1 MYVLGIGGLGYKDS
15 AAAILADGRLLAAAA
30 EERFT
35 GIKHQG
41 GFPHLAVRFCLERA
55 GISLREVQVVAV
67 AQNPW
72 LPMREKVLQWY
83 GEEFFQSRTSN
94 VYSVFKDDTSR
105 LVEYLQVLEDWRTQ
119 GVDVREVGHDKSHKA
134 GAFLASPFET
144 AAILNVGGRGEVSTS
159 GIGRGAGTGF
169 TTETV
174 SRMPD
179 SLGLLVALLA
189 DYLGYSDLD
198 DEFRLISISPT
209 GTPTFVEK
217 MREVVQVTG
226 DGSCKLNP
234 EYFGYHQGRAYLS
247 EQFTQTFG
255 PRHDPDLPL
264 EDRHRDL
271 AASLHAVVGQAVL
284 EMARRARERSGLPH
298 LCLGGGMAQNWAVVG
313 ELCEAGI
320 FDEIYVPPAP
330 GDEGTAVGA
339 ALWVYHCDMGHER
352 DHPILRADFGPSYT
366 ADEIGDELERLKLR
380 AAKPPDLALAA
391 ADRISGGQIVG
402 WFQGGAEFGP
412 RALGHRS
419 ILADPTHPATRSRLV
434 QSVKARSEF
443 HPFGLSVAAETAGAL
458 FENDAH
464 SPFLE
469 RTARLRPEVVS
480 RLPAVAA
487 HQERARLHTVD
498 VKTAPLFHQLLHC
511 VGRRTGVPA
520 VLNTSLNEPGRTMAT
535 TPRDAI
541 GSLFT
546 TGLDALVLG
555 PYILSK

>member
-35 GIKHQG
+35 GLKHQG
-41 GFPHLAVRFCLERA
+41 GFPHRAVRFCLERA

-67 AQNPW
+67 AHNPW
-72 LPMREKVLQWY
+72 LPMREKVLKWY
-83 GEEFFQSRTSN
+83 GEEFFKSRTSN

-105 LVEYLQVLEDWRTQ
+105 LVEYLQTLEDWRAQ
-119 GVDVREVGHDKSHKA
+119 GIDLREVGHDRSHKA
-134 GAFLASPFET
+134 GAFLASPFES

-159 GIGRGAGTGF
+159 GIGRGASTSI
-169 TTETV
+169 EAESV

-209 GTPTFVEK
+209 GTPTFVDK
-217 MREVVQVTG
+217 MREVVQVSG

-234 EYFGYHQGRAYLS
+234 EYFGHHQGRAYLS
-247 EQFTQTFG
+247 ERFTKTFG

-271 AASLHAVVGQAVL
+271 AASLHAVVVDAVL
-284 EMARRARERSGLPH
+284 EMARRARERSGLPR
-298 LCLGGGMAQNWAVVG
+298 LCLGGGMIQNWAVVG
-313 ELCEAGI
+313 DLCEADL

-330 GDEGTAVGA
+330 GDEGTALGA
-339 ALWVYHCDMGHER
+339 ALWVHHCELGRER
-352 DHPILRADFGPSYT
+352 AAPVLRADYGPSYT
-366 ADEIGDELERLKLR
+366 AEEIADELERLKLR

-402 WFQGGAEFGP
+402 WFQGGAEFGA

-419 ILADPTHPATRSRLV
+419 ILADPTHPATRGRLV

-443 HPFGLSVAAETAGAL
+443 HPFGLSVAQDAVGRIFTHETR
-458 FENDAH
+458 

-469 RTARLRPEVVS
+469 RTASLRPEAVT

-487 HQERARLHTVD
+487 HRSRARIHTVD
-498 VKTAPLFHQLLHC
+498 EAVAPLFWQLLHR
-511 VGRRTGVPA
+511 VGSRTGVPA

-555 PYILSK
+555 PFILSK